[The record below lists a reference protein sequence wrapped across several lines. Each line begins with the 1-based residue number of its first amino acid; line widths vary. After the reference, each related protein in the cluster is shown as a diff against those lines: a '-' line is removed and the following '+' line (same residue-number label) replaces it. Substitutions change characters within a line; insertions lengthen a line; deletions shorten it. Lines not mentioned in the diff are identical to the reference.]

1 MEFKVE
7 ANTSARYIA
16 GITISNGEK
25 YKLNDYDLLIICSSC
40 SIKVGEMKE
49 YFINVNQN
57 LKLGQNFRVEL

>member
-25 YKLNDYDLLIICSSC
+25 YKLNDLLNICSSC

-49 YFINVNQN
+49 FFINVN
-57 LKLGQNFRVEL
+57 

>member
-16 GITISNGEK
+16 GITIFNGEK

-49 YFINVNQN
+49 FFINVN
-57 LKLGQNFRVEL
+57 

>member
-49 YFINVNQN
+49 YFINVN
-57 LKLGQNFRVEL
+57 